1 MQALADGP
9 MREYTN
15 NLKMILWKLEDY
27 GQPRR
32 GGGLR
37 RFLSSQGWVLTMPE
51 LTEYIGDIKHAE
63 IIFILALIMDNI

>member
-1 MQALADGP
+1 MQALANGP

-32 GGGLR
+32 GGGLS

-51 LTEYIGDIKHAE
+51 LTEYILNIKHAE
-63 IIFILALIMDNI
+63 VMFILALIMDNM